1 MEMKLTKDNV
11 DVTKDEFD
19 RYQEIRQDGQHNMFS
34 PFAREEADLSKN
46 QWVYIMRNFDDLIE
60 LYGDINNA

>member
-1 MEMKLTKDNV
+1 MKLKKDNV
-11 DVTKDEFD
+11 DVTQNEFN

-46 QWVYIMRNFDDLIE
+46 KWVYIMRNFDDLIK
-60 LYGDINNA
+60 LYGDINDA